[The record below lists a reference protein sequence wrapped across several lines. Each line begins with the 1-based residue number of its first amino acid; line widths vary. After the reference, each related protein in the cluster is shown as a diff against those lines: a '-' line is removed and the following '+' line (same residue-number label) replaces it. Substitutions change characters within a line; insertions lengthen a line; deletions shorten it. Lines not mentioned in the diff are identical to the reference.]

1 MNLYQVTI
9 KQTKGRHFCAPGEI
23 VRATGYEWR
32 ENDILFLE
40 VITEKNLKQ
49 FVPQM
54 ELKRIFSSAQQ
65 NEILTNKFYYAS
77 Y

>member
-1 MNLYQVTI
+1 MIYKVINKQV
-9 KQTKGRHFCAPGEI
+9 KARHFCAPGEI

-49 FVPQM
+49 FVPQS
-54 ELKRIFSSAQQ
+54 ELKKIFSSEQQ
-65 NEILTNKFYYAS
+65 NEILINTFYYAS